1 MLVGKSV
8 QWRSVARWRS
18 AIWACVAI
26 LLLSV
31 LSLAPYLTS
40 STELVRMRNALLLI
54 DGKEAAFDWIPPEVP
69 EGFLLESAPPDPVFA
84 VAVVRLGL
92 ADMPSDWDRALAISR
107 HLLAGNPSG
116 GGAIQSD
123 LRTTYSRILNQ
134 GDGYCGDFT
143 RVFSALAMAAGI
155 PVRSWAF
162 SFDGFGGHGHVW
174 PEIWNRQ
181 LKRWQLIDIFD
192 NNYFTLAD
200 GVAISA
206 LEFRRAMKESP
217 RELHLVTLYSGARPG
232 YVIVEKAWDYYRRG
246 LPEWYVYWGNNIFT
260 YERSFL
266 VQKFVHLSRS
276 LEQFG
281 GIAQGVSPGIRIFP
295 DPANAEQSASLV
307 RLRHHL
313 LIVGTLGAMV
323 LVALVFCLPS
333 WWLAR
338 RRYLKSQV

>member
-1 MLVGKSV
+1 MLVDKSV
-8 QWRSVARWRS
+8 QWRKAVRWRRS
-18 AIWACVAI
+18 VWACVAI

-54 DGKEAAFDWIPPEVP
+54 DGKEISLDWIPPKLP
-69 EGFLLESAPPDPVFA
+69 DGFLLELGPSDPVF
-84 VAVVRLGL
+84 VDVVNRLGL
-92 ADMPSDWDRALAISR
+92 ADMPSDWERALAISR
-107 HLLAGNPSG
+107 HLLAGNPSL

-134 GDGYCGDFT
+134 GDGYCGDFV
-143 RVFSALAMAAGI
+143 RVFSALAIAAGI

-181 LKRWQLIDIFD
+181 LKRWQLIDIFN

-206 LEFRRAMKESP
+206 LEFRRAMKEAP
-217 RELHLVTLYSGARPG
+217 RELRLVPLYSGARPG
-232 YVIVEKAWDYYRRG
+232 YVIEEKAWDYYRRG
-246 LPEWYVYWGNNIFT
+246 LPEWYLYWGNNVFT
-260 YERSFL
+260 YERAFL
-266 VQKFVHLSRS
+266 VQSFANLSRS

-281 GIAQGVSPGIRIFP
+281 GIAQGVSPGIRILA
-295 DPANAEQSASLV
+295 DPANRDQAASLV
-307 RLRHHL
+307 RLRRHL
-313 LIVGTLGAMV
+313 LIVGAVGVMA
-323 LVALVFCLPS
+323 LVALGVCLTG

-338 RRYLKSQV
+338 RRHLRPQV

>member
-1 MLVGKSV
+1 MLVGESV
-8 QWRSVARWRS
+8 QWRSVARWRRVV
-18 AIWACVAI
+18 WACVAI
-26 LLLSV
+26 LLLPV

-54 DGKEAAFDWIPPEVP
+54 DGKEAPLDWIPPKVP
-69 EGFLLESAPPDPVFA
+69 DGFLLERGPPDPVFA
-84 VAVVRLGL
+84 AAVDRLGL
-92 ADMPSDWDRALAISR
+92 AGMPSDWHRALAISR

-116 GGAIQSD
+116 GGAIQAD
-123 LRTTYSRILNQ
+123 LRTTYMRILNQ

-143 RVFSALAMAAGI
+143 RVFSALSIAAGI

-192 NNYFTLAD
+192 NNYFTLSD

-206 LEFRRAMKESP
+206 LEFRRAMTDSS
-217 RELHLVTLYSGARPG
+217 RELRLVPLHSGARPG
-232 YVIVEKAWDYYRRG
+232 YVIEAKALDYYRRG
-246 LPEWYVYWGNNIFT
+246 LPEWYLYWGNNIFT
-260 YERSFL
+260 YERAFL
-266 VQKFVHLSRS
+266 VRSFVHVSRS

-281 GIAQGVSPGIRIFP
+281 GIVEGVSPGIRILA
-295 DPANAEQSASLV
+295 DPANLDQSASLV
-307 RLRHHL
+307 RLRLHL
-313 LIVGTLGAMV
+313 LIVGALGATA
-323 LVALVFCLPS
+323 LVALVFCLPG

-338 RRYLKSQV
+338 RRYLRSRV